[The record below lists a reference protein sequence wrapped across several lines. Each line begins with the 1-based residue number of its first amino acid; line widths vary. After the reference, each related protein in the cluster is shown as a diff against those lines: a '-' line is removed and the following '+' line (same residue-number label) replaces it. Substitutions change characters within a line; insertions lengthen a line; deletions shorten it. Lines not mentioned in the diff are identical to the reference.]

1 MTMPEPPLELT
12 SVPKFPPL
20 PPAPPPVFA
29 VPFFIAAVFA
39 VILYLIV
46 PISGAALSPALSLVY
61 YLNGKIGWREAVIYS
76 VVQLLA
82 AVSSYYTYAAL
93 V

>member
-1 MTMPEPPLELT
+1 MKTVLPLLGEYLGTFLLVLSVLT
-12 SVPKFPPL
+12 STNPI
-20 PPAPPPVFA
+20 
-29 VPFFIAAVFA
+29 FIAAVFA

-46 PISGAALSPALSLVY
+46 PISGAALNPALSLVY
-61 YLNGKIGWREAVIYS
+61 YLNGKIGWREAVIYI